1 MKNVQAIIELP
12 EQLYLSLS
20 ALGLTKEKI
29 VKESRK
35 LLALK
40 YYKNKILSL
49 GKAAELSGMSKWD
62 FIEYLSENNVAII
75 DYDEEEIKKEF
86 NTANELIQ
94 KLKNDRYC

>member
-1 MKNVQAIIELP
+1 MKNIQAIIELP

-40 YYKNKILSL
+40 YYKNKALSL

-62 FIEYLSENNVAII
+62 FIEYLSENDVAVI
-75 DYDEEEIKKEF
+75 DYDEEEIKKSLTWLM
-86 NTANELIQ
+86 N
-94 KLKNDRYC
+94 